1 MSMPY
6 NDDPIKRYE
15 YEARHIELQRQIG
28 GIQGDITSIEIKVD
42 NLTRA
47 VSNSKVSVW
56 QFIAIT
62 AINFTLS
69 GGLIGFL
76 AITGHFH

>member
-6 NDDPIKRYE
+6 SDDPIKRFE
-15 YEARHIELQRQIG
+15 YEARHVELQRQIT
-28 GIQGDITSIEIKVD
+28 QLSNDVASIAK
-42 NLTRA
+42 NL
-47 VSNSKVSVW
+47 SNSRVSVW

-69 GGLIGFL
+69 GGLLGFL

>member
-15 YEARHIELQRQIG
+15 YEARHVELQRQITQLSNDVAT
-28 GIQGDITSIEIKVD
+28 IAK
-42 NLTRA
+42 NL
-47 VSNSKVSVW
+47 SNSKVSVW

-69 GGLIGFL
+69 GGLLGFL